1 MKTLSIIRPLALAGA
16 LLGCGLA
23 QANLIQ
29 NGSFETGANPG
40 GSFIG
45 PLGVGNTSIDD
56 WAITVGTV
64 DYIGGLWQHADG
76 DRSIDL
82 VGTSLGTINQTFATV
97 LDQIYSV
104 KFAMA
109 SNVAGGDNVKRL
121 KAIAGDFNGDFS
133 FDDTGKTNSDMG
145 WTDKTF
151 QFKAQGTQTTLSFA
165 ALNGECCFGPALDN
179 VRVELVDNQVPEP
192 VSALLV
198 GLSLASLGWSRRNRQ
213 RTAG

>member
-1 MKTLSIIRPLALAGA
+1 MKALSIIRPLALAGA

-29 NGSFETGANPG
+29 NGSFENGTDPG
-40 GSFIG
+40 PTFSG

-56 WAITVGTV
+56 WAITAGTV

-76 DRSIDL
+76 TRSIDL
-82 VGTSLGTINQTFATV
+82 VGTSLGTISQTFATV
-97 LDQIYSV
+97 LGQIYSV
-104 KFAMA
+104 EFAMA
-109 SNVAGGDNVKRL
+109 SNVAGGASVKML

-133 FDDTGKTNSDMG
+133 FDHTGKTNSDMG

-151 QFKAQGTQTTLSFA
+151 QFTAQGAQTTLSFS
-165 ALNGECCFGPALDN
+165 ALNGQCCYGPALDN

-198 GLSLASLGWSRRNRQ
+198 GLSLATLGWSRRNRQ
-213 RTAG
+213 RTAA

>member
-29 NGSFETGANPG
+29 NGSFENGTDPG
-40 GSFIG
+40 VSFSG

-56 WAITVGTV
+56 WAITAGSV
-64 DYIGGLWQHADG
+64 DYIGGYWQPAEG
-76 DRSIDL
+76 ARSIDL
-82 VGTSLGTINQTFATV
+82 AGTSLGTLSQTFATV
-97 LDQIYSV
+97 LGQTYSV
-104 KFAMA
+104 QFAMA
-109 SNVAGGDNVKRL
+109 SNTAGGPSVKTL

-133 FDDTGKTNSDMG
+133 FDHTGKTNSDMG

-151 QFKAQGTQTTLSFA
+151 NFTAQGALTTLSFS
-165 ALNGECCFGPALDN
+165 ALNGECCYGPALDN
-179 VRVELVDNQVPEP
+179 VRVELVDNQAPEP

-198 GLSLASLGWSRRNRQ
+198 GLSLAGLGWSRRNRQ